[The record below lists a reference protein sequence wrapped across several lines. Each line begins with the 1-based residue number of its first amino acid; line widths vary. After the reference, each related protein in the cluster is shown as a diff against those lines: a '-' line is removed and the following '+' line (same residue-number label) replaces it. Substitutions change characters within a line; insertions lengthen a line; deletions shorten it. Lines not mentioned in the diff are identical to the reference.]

1 MLVFTHVIRLVEI
14 SIKQG
19 EFSIDNISFEVST
32 GKYAVLMGK
41 TGSGK
46 TTILEVICGLRNPD
60 SGKIYLGRSDIS
72 GTKPAER
79 GIGYV
84 PQDGALF
91 PTMTVREHLAFALK
105 LRKWP
110 ESKINARV
118 KELSEMLGIGYILER
133 KPNGLSGGES
143 QRVALGR
150 ALVSRPET
158 LCLDEPLS
166 ALDQETH
173 HEMCGF
179 LRDIQ
184 EQTGVTVLHITHN
197 AEEAKRVADHILVLE
212 EGEVNESENL
222 LIHESH

>member
-1 MLVFTHVIRLVEI
+1 MIRLVEI

-110 ESKINARV
+110 ES
-118 KELSEMLGIGYILER
+118 
-133 KPNGLSGGES
+133 
-143 QRVALGR
+143 
-150 ALVSRPET
+150 
-158 LCLDEPLS
+158 
-166 ALDQETH
+166 
-173 HEMCGF
+173 
-179 LRDIQ
+179 
-184 EQTGVTVLHITHN
+184 
-197 AEEAKRVADHILVLE
+197 
-212 EGEVNESENL
+212 
-222 LIHESH
+222 